1 MKFGKDCP
9 AFSYNLNG
17 KLQKYTPNSVHY
29 NISISQFGIEYK
41 NLNRNFFFLIK
52 GNSSLLSWK

>member
-41 NLNRNFFFLIK
+41 KFKPKLFLS
-52 GNSSLLSWK
+52 NQR